1 MRLVDRLKA
10 HPGVGLRSKPH
21 GPPVTMA
28 ATVHR
33 AKYTTA
39 IQPTTC
45 EWTSRSIA
53 ATTLGKTKSLSGTV
67 CDNAV
72 CNNDVV
78 RVEFFRFIGTK
89 NVGLIVIGSGMV

>member
-1 MRLVDRLKA
+1 
-10 HPGVGLRSKPH
+10 
-21 GPPVTMA
+21 MA

-89 NVGLIVIGSGMV
+89 KRRSDCDWFRDGLTLWRALPLSLEYAAVTAYR